1 MPYKRVKS
9 PAKSLTASTASQ
21 DERDAKRWLIIGA
34 YQAGANERQ
43 IARMCKI
50 NQPSVRRTILNFK
63 KTGSPTLPRG
73 LTPKEKSKPFLEYDG
88 EGNLIDSDDE
98 ESTDIASTSLPTDSP
113 LKAKI
118 RARRP
123 SAKDLIAY
131 VLSKAQQP
139 EKSVFVKHEE
149 QEKWRP
155 PTPPR
160 DSNCNDKQIKA
171 TNDTRS
177 ILSPP
182 VSEPSIS
189 PKQEHEFIRGYETWT
204 MDDDKILMAHVLT
217 RLSGCRWKEAEAKL
231 RGKHSADVCEKRW
244 EVLRSLLIRGANKSG
259 TQGW

>member
-1 MPYKRVKS
+1 MTYSKTQSKSKS
-9 PAKSLTASTASQ
+9 PSASMTNQ
-21 DERDAKRWLIIGA
+21 DGRDAKRWLIIGA
-34 YQAGANERQ
+34 YQAGANEKQ
-43 IARMCKI
+43 IARMCGI

-63 KTGSPTLPRG
+63 KTGSPNVPRG
-73 LTPKEKSKPFLEYDG
+73 LTPKERSKPFLEYDG
-88 EGNLIDSDDE
+88 EGNLIDSDDDN
-98 ESTDIASTSLPTDSP
+98 TDIVSSSTSQSS
-113 LKAKI
+113 LKKKI
-118 RARRP
+118 RARKP

-139 EKSVFVKHEE
+139 KNDLFVKHEE
-149 QEKWRP
+149 QDKWRP

-160 DSNCNDKQIKA
+160 DLNCSDKQIKA

-182 VSEPSIS
+182 ASESSSS
-189 PKQEHEFIRGYETWT
+189 PKPKHEFIRGYETWT

>member
-1 MPYKRVKS
+1 MPYKRVQS
-9 PAKSLTASTASQ
+9 KSLTASTTSQ
-21 DERDAKRWLIIGA
+21 DKRDAKRWLIIGA
-34 YQAGANERQ
+34 YQAGATEKQ
-43 IARMCKI
+43 IARMCGI

-88 EGNLIDSDDE
+88 DGNLIDSDDE
-98 ESTDIASTSLPTDSP
+98 NTDIVSTSSDSP
-113 LKAKI
+113 LKEKI

-139 EKSVFVKHEE
+139 EKNVFVKHEE

-160 DSNCNDKQIKA
+160 DSNCSDKQIKA

-177 ILSPP
+177 MLSPP

-189 PKQEHEFIRGYETWT
+189 PKLEHEFIRGYETWT